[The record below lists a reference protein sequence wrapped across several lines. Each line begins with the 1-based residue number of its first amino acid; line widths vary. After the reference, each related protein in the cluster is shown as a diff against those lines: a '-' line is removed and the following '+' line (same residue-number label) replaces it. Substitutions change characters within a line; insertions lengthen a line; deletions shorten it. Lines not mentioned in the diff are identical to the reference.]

1 MSFLAALF
9 ALLLDQVLRHLEPVR
24 DARWFRAYA
33 EAFAGLVHSNDP
45 GRASAG
51 SVLIVLVPAVA
62 AIMLGDLLNHIWEG
76 FGFIYATAVFW
87 FCLGPRDLHTQGQA
101 YMDAVQAGDELKAT
115 QTAGE
120 ILDAVPPAVPLERTQ
135 AVTQKVF
142 KEANA
147 RQFGVLFWFSILGP
161 GGAVLYRCADLLKRR
176 PVPGASVEAGATA
189 ARLLGM
195 LDWIPAHLTA
205 LGYALAGS
213 FEDAVSDLRAY
224 YHDCRLHFFQVS
236 DDVLEF
242 AGLGAVRGVVGEET
256 GITRLRSALGLI
268 RRTLIIWLVIYG
280 LFSIFSWSW

>member
-1 MSFLAALF
+1 MSFLAARF

-33 EAFAGLVHSNDP
+33 EAFTGLVHSTEP

-51 SVLIVLVPAVA
+51 AVLIVVVPAVV
-62 AIMLGDLLNHIWEG
+62 AIVLGDLLNHMWEG
-76 FGFIYATAVFW
+76 FGFIYAVTLFW
-87 FCLGPRDLHTQGQA
+87 FCLGPRDLHHQGQA
-101 YMDAVQAGDELKAT
+101 YMDAVQAGDEAKAT
-115 QTAGE
+115 QCATD
-120 ILDAVPPAVPLERTQ
+120 ILETVPPASPLERTQ

-147 RQFGVLFWFSILGP
+147 RQFGVLFWFAILGP

-176 PVPGASVEAGATA
+176 PVPGASVEAVATA

-195 LDWIPAHLTA
+195 LDYVPAHLTA

-224 YHDCRLHFFQVS
+224 YHDCKLQFFQVS

-256 GITRLRSALGLI
+256 GIMRLRSALGLI